1 MDTSLSDGERSS
13 ELDQSGASDQLDT
26 DNEGPDRKKIKIDP
40 DGSNNSEPEDPL
52 AKLLESPNSDKS
64 RYENTFFIILSCVTG
79 NWLSSAMS
87 HTKSFYEVQNQNG
100 PLVNYPHLHDRMV
113 LVMCY
118 VHCL

>member
-87 HTKSFYEVQNQNG
+87 HTKTFYEVQNQNG
-100 PLVNYPHLHDRMV
+100 PLVKLPSSAR
-113 LVMCY
+113 
-118 VHCL
+118 

>member
-64 RYENTFFIILSCVTG
+64 RYENTFPQPPNCG
-79 NWLSSAMS
+79 NLNFLQFYWLQC
-87 HTKSFYEVQNQNG
+87 TTTNI
-100 PLVNYPHLHDRMV
+100 
-113 LVMCY
+113 
-118 VHCL
+118 